1 MDKIDLIKNLETLE
15 IGLERFTVSHKL
27 NSGSWAEAF
36 NLARLYIRPALSNAN
51 IIHIGST
58 AIPNCI
64 AKPILDIAIEYSVDS
79 SFERERTGLVSLG
92 FTSKGAY
99 GIEGR
104 EFFTFYREDELFD
117 YIHIHAF
124 PKDHPHLLNHLT
136 FKEALLHNS
145 ALVDQYNELKTD
157 LVAQGISR
165 KDYPDA
171 KTDFVLSVL
180 AQSNA

>member
-1 MDKIDLIKNLETLE
+1 MDKIELIKKLETMG
-15 IGLERFTVSHKL
+15 IGLERFTVSHTL
-27 NSGSWAEAF
+27 NSGSWSEAF
-36 NLARLYIRPALSNAN
+36 ELVCGYIRPALSDAN

-79 SFERERTGLVSLG
+79 SFERERTELVSLG

-104 EFFTFYREDELFD
+104 EFFTFYREGELFD
-117 YIHIHAF
+117 YVHIHAF
-124 PKDHPHLLNHLT
+124 PIGHPHLLNHLT
-136 FKEALLHNS
+136 FKKALLNNS
-145 ALVDQYNELKTD
+145 ALVNQYNELKAD